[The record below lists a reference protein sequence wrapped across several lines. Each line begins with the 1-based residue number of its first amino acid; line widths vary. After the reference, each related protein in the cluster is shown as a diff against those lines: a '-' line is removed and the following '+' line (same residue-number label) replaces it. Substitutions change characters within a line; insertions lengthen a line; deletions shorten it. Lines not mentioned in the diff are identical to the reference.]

1 MKNFVLLVCCLQFF
15 FQMKWKKICEN
26 RQPLVIFI
34 LNLHF
39 YSITYYLTNQD
50 RNYVDLLI
58 CHNLP
63 KIGRIVTKTLPVL
76 LPWLRVLIPCLAV
89 LLPGL
94 VDLLSKYWKILDWCF
109 LYSVYVC
116 LVLLKYLGI
125 QQWNDFPVGVSDYAR
140 KTNYDWLYIICEK
153 NYSKACVL
161 SFLQSPS
168 GVLFIICLQVLT
180 FSFARVADLLTWLA
194 VLLPGLV
201 DLVSKYWKIWGWRF
215 LYSIYVY

>member
-1 MKNFVLLVCCLQFF
+1 MLFTIFFSNEDMWKQAAFSNIYFELAFLFNNILFNKSGQELCWFADMPQLTKDWQNCDQNFASFA
-15 FQMKWKKICEN
+15 
-26 RQPLVIFI
+26 
-34 LNLHF
+34 
-39 YSITYYLTNQD
+39 
-50 RNYVDLLI
+50 
-58 CHNLP
+58 
-63 KIGRIVTKTLPVL
+63 TLAGL

-109 LYSVYVC
+109 LYSIYVC

-201 DLVSKYWKIWGWRF
+201 DLVSKYWKIWGWHF

>member
-1 MKNFVLLVCCLQFF
+1 MLCWFADIPQLTKDWQNCDQNFASFATMIKSFDTMFGSSSTRL
-15 FQMKWKKICEN
+15 
-26 RQPLVIFI
+26 
-34 LNLHF
+34 
-39 YSITYYLTNQD
+39 
-50 RNYVDLLI
+50 
-58 CHNLP
+58 
-63 KIGRIVTKTLPVL
+63 GG
-76 LPWLRVLIPCLAV
+76 LA
-89 LLPGL
+89 
-94 VDLLSKYWKILDWCF
+94 IF

-161 SFLQSPS
+161 RFLQSPS